1 MSVFFLHT
9 LDKSKF
15 SQYNIW
21 AIGVWRSLV
30 SRLVRVQEAS
40 GSNPDTPTTLPV
52 TTFVVAGFSIYHTQL
67 LSDAGGITMLKLIKN
82 FIAKETVLCVA
93 AGCAILTMFV
103 IPPDKEY
110 LHYIDFR
117 VLCLL
122 LCLMAVVAG
131 LKTIGLFHW
140 LTCQLLQRLRSGRA
154 LGVTLVLLPFF
165 SSMFV
170 TNDVALIIFIPFTLM
185 LLDQL
190 GCKQQ
195 IIPVTVFQTIAANLG
210 SMATPVGNPQNLYL
224 YAFYNMSISDFFSV
238 TVPLAGVSLVAL
250 SVASIPILPHKLPE
264 QAIEKAGIRSTNTL
278 LIYLALFVLCLLS
291 VFRIVPYLLTTA
303 ITVTTL
309 LLVDR
314 KLLKEIDYMLLLT
327 FVCFFTVSEN
337 LGRVDAI
344 RIFLQQLLQSNTLLT
359 AVATSQVIS
368 NVPAA
373 VILSGFTDQWR
384 QMLSGVN
391 IGGLGTPIASLAS
404 LITIKFYMRWPGAK
418 IMHFLGYFMVVN
430 VIALAI
436 LLLFAHLI

>member
-1 MSVFFLHT
+1 MI
-9 LDKSKF
+9 KK
-15 SQYNIW
+15 I
-21 AIGVWRSLV
+21 
-30 SRLVRVQEAS
+30 QE
-40 GSNPDTPTTLPV
+40 
-52 TTFVVAGFSIYHTQL
+52 
-67 LSDAGGITMLKLIKN
+67 

-93 AGCAILTMFV
+93 AVCAIATMFL
-103 IPPDKEY
+103 IPPDAEY

-140 LTCQLLQRLRSGRA
+140 LTYQLLHRIHNGRV
-154 LGVTLVLLPFF
+154 LSVTLVLLPFF

-190 GCKQQ
+190 GCSGR

-224 YAFYNMSISDFFSV
+224 YAFYNLSIGDFFSV
-238 TVPLAGVSLVAL
+238 TLPLTLVSLVVL
-250 SVASIPILPHKLPE
+250 VVASIPLLPRNLPE
-264 QAIEKAGIRSTNTL
+264 QTLEAAGIRSAKQL
-278 LIYLALFVLCLLS
+278 LIYLALFALSLLT
-291 VFRIVPYLLTTA
+291 VFRVVPYPLTTA
-303 ITVTTL
+303 VTVAVLFLT
-309 LLVDR
+309 DR

-337 LGRVDAI
+337 LGRVDAV
-344 RIFLQQLLQSNTLLT
+344 RIFLQQLLREDALLT
-359 AVATSQVIS
+359 AVGTSQVIS

-373 VILSGFTDQWR
+373 IMLSGFTDQWQ
-384 QMLSGVN
+384 QMLAGVN

-418 IMHFLGYFMVVN
+418 VLRFLGFFMAAN
-430 VIALAI
+430 LIGLAI
-436 LLLFAHLI
+436 LLVFSRII

>member
-1 MSVFFLHT
+1 
-9 LDKSKF
+9 
-15 SQYNIW
+15 
-21 AIGVWRSLV
+21 
-30 SRLVRVQEAS
+30 
-40 GSNPDTPTTLPV
+40 
-52 TTFVVAGFSIYHTQL
+52 
-67 LSDAGGITMLKLIKN
+67 MLKRIKD
-82 FIAKETVLCVA
+82 FIARETVLCVA

-140 LTCQLLQRLRSGRA
+140 LTYQLLYRLQSGRA
-154 LGVTLVLLPFF
+154 LSVTLVLLPFF

-190 GCKQQ
+190 DCKHC

-224 YAFYNMSISDFFSV
+224 YAFYNMSIGDFFSV
-238 TVPLAGVSLVAL
+238 TFPLTAVSLIAL
-250 SVASIPILPHKLPE
+250 AVASIPLLPHKLPG
-264 QAIEKAGIRSTNTL
+264 QKIEKAGIRSTKQL
-278 LIYLALFVLCLLS
+278 LIYLALFVLCLLT
-291 VFRIVPYLLTTA
+291 VFRIIPYLLTTV
-303 ITVTTL
+303 ITVVVL

-314 KLLKEIDYMLLLT
+314 KLLKEIDYTLLLT
-327 FVCFFTVSEN
+327 FICFFTVSEN
-337 LGRVDAI
+337 LGRVDVI
-344 RIFLQQLLQSNTLLT
+344 RIFLQQLLQSSTLLT

-373 VILSGFTDQWR
+373 VVLSGFTDQWQ

-418 IMHFLGYFMVVN
+418 IARFLGYFTIVN
-430 VIALAI
+430 IIALAI
-436 LLLFAHLI
+436 LLLFALMI